1 MKTLFL
7 IDSHALIHRFYHA
20 LPPLTASDG
29 TPTNALYGVSA
40 TTLKILKENKPDYI
54 AAAFDRPEP
63 TFRKEAFKE
72 YKAQRPAAPDDLI
85 PQLQKTREVFDA
97 FKVKTF
103 EMPGYEADD
112 IIGTLV
118 EKFSSEG
125 GSASG
130 GKNDLRIIIF
140 SGDNDVLQLV
150 EGQKVLG
157 QIIKT
162 GMSETVL
169 YDEPGVEAKYEL
181 GPKRLP
187 DYKGLIGD
195 TSDNIPGVKGVG
207 PKTAVILLKD
217 FGTIEEI
224 FENLAIINPKI
235 SKKLEGQKEIALM
248 SKKLATIKRD
258 VPIEIGSLESLKT
271 QPLDRE
277 ALAAFFTKY
286 NFSSLMN
293 RL

>member
-29 TPTNALYGVSA
+29 TPTNALYGVAA

-118 EKFSSEG
+118 EKF
-125 GSASG
+125 
-130 GKNDLRIIIF
+130 KNDPTMAGGRIIIF

-150 EGQKVLG
+150 DGQKVLG

-169 YDEPGVEAKYEL
+169 YDEPGVEAKYDGL

-187 DYKGLIGD
+187 DYKGLVGD

-217 FGTIEEI
+217 FGTVEEI
-224 FENLAIINPKI
+224 FESLPIINPKI

-258 VPIEIGSLESLKT
+258 VPIEIGTLESLKA

>member
-29 TPTNALYGVSA
+29 TPTNALYGVAA

-54 AAAFDRPEP
+54 AAAFDRPEA

-103 EMPGYEADD
+103 EIPGYEADD

-118 EKFSSEG
+118 EKF
-125 GSASG
+125 
-130 GKNDLRIIIF
+130 KNDPGMAGGRIIIF

-169 YDEPGVEAKYEL
+169 YDEPGVEAKYDGL

-207 PKTAVILLKD
+207 PKTAVTLLKD

-224 FENLAIINPKI
+224 FDSLAIINPKI

-258 VPIEIGSLESLKT
+258 VPIEIGALESLKV

-277 ALAAFFTKY
+277 GLMAFFKKY
-286 NFSSLMN
+286 NFSSLIN